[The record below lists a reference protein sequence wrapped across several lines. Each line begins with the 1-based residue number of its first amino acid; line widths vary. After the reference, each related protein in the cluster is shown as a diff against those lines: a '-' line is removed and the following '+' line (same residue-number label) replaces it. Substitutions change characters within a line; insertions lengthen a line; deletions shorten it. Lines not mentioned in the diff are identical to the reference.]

1 MALACCVCS
10 LLQAAIALDAHNPL
24 ARFELAGVLMAQ
36 ERLEEAL
43 RELQQLA
50 VSCVLLYIMHG
61 CWLHAVDC
69 HSY

>member
-1 MALACCVCS
+1 M
-10 LLQAAIALDAHNPL
+10 LQAAIALDAHNPL

-50 VSCVLLYIMHG
+50 VSCTPR
-61 CWLHAVDC
+61 
-69 HSY
+69 STSF